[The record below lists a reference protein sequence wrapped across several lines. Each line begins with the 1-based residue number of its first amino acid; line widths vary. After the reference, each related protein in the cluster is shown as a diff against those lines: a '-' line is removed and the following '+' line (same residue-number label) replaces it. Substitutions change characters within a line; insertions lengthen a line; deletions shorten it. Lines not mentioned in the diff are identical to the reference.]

1 MKFSQRIGK
10 TSIRNSLQI
19 DDIDEILKNRLWNT
33 IQQDFLQKLTDDNS
47 IQIYKLI
54 WTEFFTNPIDEF
66 PSGLYGNYIPQNN
79 DYLKEWFYSTEWY
92 KIYDFIEFIA
102 FIDSQIDYTKFID
115 NCNNSLER
123 EVAGFRIVDKII
135 VQITSE
141 DEIKE
146 IESALKISTRWGPVN
161 KHLETALK
169 YLADRKTPDYRNSI
183 KESISAIES
192 FCKIITGDNKTTL
205 GKALKQIEQKW
216 EIHKSLKNAFSSLY
230 GYTSDESGIRHSL
243 LENGQEITFED
254 AKFMMVSCSAFINY
268 LKIKIDK

>member
-10 TSIRNSLQI
+10 TSIRDSLQI
-19 DDIDEILKNRLWNT
+19 DDIDKILKNRLWNT
-33 IQQDFLQKLTDDNS
+33 IQQDFLRKLTDDNS
-47 IQIYKLI
+47 IQIYKFI

-92 KIYDFIEFIA
+92 NIYNFIEFIA
-102 FIDSQIDYTKFID
+102 FFDSQIDYTKFIE

-123 EVAGFRIVDKII
+123 EAAGFRIVDKKI

-146 IESALKISTRWGPVN
+146 IESALKISTRWDPVN

-169 YLADRKTPDYRNSI
+169 FLADRKTPDYRNSI

-192 FCKIITGDNKTTL
+192 FCKIITGDNKATL

-216 EIHKSLKNAFSSLY
+216 EIHKSLKNAFSALY

-254 AKFMMVSCSAFINY
+254 AKFIMVSCSAFINY